1 VYLDF
6 FGFKM
11 FPFANTGDPRFF
23 YANEAHEEALAN
35 MAYAIEQ
42 GKGMVVVTGEIGTGK
57 TLVANVLSLRLRR
70 NTVMVS
76 ISDPLVRGDQLMRC
90 VCTALMGSRQT
101 RKIDRIAMQ
110 SALVDR
116 LVALQRMGQRVA
128 VLVDEAQDLSRS
140 ALEQLRLAS
149 NWEHRAEKLIQW
161 VLIGQNELRDTL
173 KQPQWE
179 HLRQRVV
186 LSYHLKQLDADQV
199 APYIRHRLT
208 IASGGRPP
216 RVRFEDNAVAII
228 AQAAKCTPRLINN
241 ICDASLLAAFADET
255 SVVTAQTAASVT
267 REMTSCGW
275 HNQPNVAEP
284 TYPMSA
290 AVAG

>member
-6 FGFKM
+6 FGFRM

-42 GKGMVVVTGEIGTGK
+42 GKGMLVVTGEIGTGK

-70 NTVMVS
+70 NTVMVT

-90 VCTALMGSRQT
+90 LYTALMGSQQRRADRVTMQT
-101 RKIDRIAMQ
+101 
-110 SALVDR
+110 SLFDR
-116 LVALQRMGQRVA
+116 LIALQRMGQRVA
-128 VLVDEAQDLSRS
+128 VLVDEAQDLSKS
-140 ALEQLRLAS
+140 ALEQLRLMS

-161 VLIGQNELRDTL
+161 VLIAQNELRDTL

-186 LSYHLKQLDADQV
+186 LSYHLKQLAPDQV

-208 IASGGRPP
+208 VAGGGHAP
-216 RVRFEDNAVAII
+216 RVRFEDDAVSII
-228 AQAAKCTPRLINN
+228 ARAARCTPRLINN
-241 ICDASLLAAFADET
+241 ICDAALLAAFADET
-255 SVVTAQTAASVT
+255 SVITAQTARSVT
-267 REMTSCGW
+267 RDMTSCGW
-275 HNQPNVAEP
+275 YDPGGVAEM
-284 TYPMSA
+284 TYPRP
-290 AVAG
+290 AVAAG